1 MNTRPV
7 LIAGAGIAG
16 LTAAYA
22 LARKGVCVVV
32 AERKPG
38 FAEAGAGLQLSPN
51 ATGTLIR
58 LGLGGEVGRYA
69 MAPCRLDLRRWAEP
83 RAYAGMPMQDMAETD
98 GAPFW
103 SMRRADLQTALL
115 DALRMLPGVK
125 LLVGRGIVGAVQHTD
140 GVAAT
145 LENERGQREEID
157 ASVLVGADGLWSTVR
172 GLSGDRGEPRFLG
185 YEAWRTMLPAAVVP
199 AFARA
204 PSVNLWLGQSG
215 HAVHYPVDG
224 GKLVNLVVIRNG
236 QDASEGWSR
245 AGDPA
250 QLAPL
255 AATAA
260 GTLRDMIK
268 AAPGWQVWSLF
279 DRAPAAMVK
288 GRIVLIG
295 DAAHPVLPFLAQG
308 ASMAVEDAGVLVQVL
323 APALAVP
330 CERAA
335 IDAALA
341 TFAKVRQRRV
351 ARVQDAA
358 RSNARI
364 YHAGFPV
371 AQARDFMLQRLGDA
385 GMRKR
390 YAWLYGWRMAAG
402 G

>member
-16 LTAAYA
+16 LTAANA
-22 LARKGVCVVV
+22 LARKGISVVL

-51 ATGTLIR
+51 ATGTLMR
-58 LGLGGEVGRYA
+58 LGLAGDVGRYA
-69 MAPCRLDLRRWAEP
+69 MTPRRLDLRRWAEP
-83 RAYAGMPMQDMAETD
+83 RAYAGMAMQEMPEAD

-115 DALRMLPGVK
+115 DAMRMLPGVR
-125 LLVGRGIVGAVQHTD
+125 LLVGRGIVGAVSHAD
-140 GVAAT
+140 GVIVT
-145 LENERGQREEID
+145 LENDRGQREDID

-172 GLSGDRGEPRFLG
+172 TLTGDKVAPHFLG
-185 YEAWRTMLPAAVVP
+185 YEAWRTMLPQAAVP

-204 PSVNLWLGQSG
+204 PSVNLWFGRSG

-224 GKLVNLVVIRNG
+224 GRLINLVVIRNG

-260 GTLRDMIK
+260 GTLRDMIT

-279 DRAPAAMVK
+279 DRAPAAMVS

-308 ASMAVEDAGVLVQVL
+308 ASLAVEDAGILARLL
-323 APALAVP
+323 APALGMADNRAV
-330 CERAA
+330 
-335 IDAALA
+335 IDTALKQ
-341 TFAKVRQRRV
+341 FAKARQHRV
-351 ARVQDAA
+351 GRVQDVA
-358 RSNARI
+358 RGNARI

-371 AQARDFMLQRLGDA
+371 AQARDVMLRRLGDT

-390 YAWLYGWRMAAG
+390 YAWLYGWRMPPAE
-402 G
+402 

>member
-1 MNTRPV
+1 MSTRPV

-16 LTAAYA
+16 LTLACA
-22 LARKGVCVVV
+22 LARKGVPVVL

-51 ATGTLIR
+51 ATATLLR

-69 MAPCRLDLRRWAEP
+69 MAPRRLDLRRWAEP
-83 RAYAGMPMQDMAETD
+83 RAYAGMAMQDTPEAD

-115 DALRMLPGVK
+115 DGLRMLQGVR
-125 LLVGRGIVGAVQHTD
+125 LLVGRAVVGAVQHAG
-140 GVAAT
+140 GVVTT
-145 LENERGQREEID
+145 LENDRGQREDID
-157 ASVLVGADGLWSTVR
+157 SSVLIGADGLWSSVR
-172 GLSGDRGEPRFLG
+172 RLSGDKGVPRFLG
-185 YEAWRTMLPAAVVP
+185 YEAWRTMLPQAAVP

-204 PSVNLWLGQSG
+204 PSVNLWLGPSG
-215 HAVHYPVDG
+215 HAVHYPVDAG
-224 GKLVNLVVIRNG
+224 RLVNLVVIRNG
-236 QDASEGWSR
+236 QNASEGWSR

-255 AATAA
+255 AAMAA
-260 GTLRDMIK
+260 ATLRDMIK

-279 DRAPAAMVK
+279 DRAPAQMVK

-308 ASMAVEDAGVLVQVL
+308 ASMAVEDAGVLAQLL
-323 APALAVP
+323 APALAQPDNSAV
-330 CERAA
+330 

-341 TFAKVRQRRV
+341 KFAKSRQRRV
-351 ARVQDAA
+351 AKVQDAA

-390 YAWLYGWRMAAG
+390 YAWLYGWRMSPD
-402 G
+402 

>member
-16 LTAAYA
+16 LTAANA
-22 LARKGVCVVV
+22 LARRGVSVIL

-51 ATGTLIR
+51 ATGTLMR
-58 LGLGGEVGRYA
+58 LGLGGDVGRYA
-69 MAPCRLDLRRWAEP
+69 MAPRRLDLRRWAEP
-83 RAYAGMPMQDMAETD
+83 RAYAGMAMQDMAEAD

-115 DALRMLPGVK
+115 DALRMLPGVR
-125 LLVGRGIVGAVQHTD
+125 LLVGRGVVGAVQHAD
-140 GVAAT
+140 GVVAT
-145 LENERGQREEID
+145 LENERGQREDID
-157 ASVLVGADGLWSTVR
+157 AAVLIGADGLWSTVR
-172 GLSGDRGEPRFLG
+172 PLTGDKGKPRFLG
-185 YEAWRTMLPAAVVP
+185 YEAWRTMLPAAAVP
-199 AFARA
+199 VFARA
-204 PSVNLWLGQSG
+204 PSVNLWFGPSG

-236 QDASEGWSR
+236 QDTSEGWSR

-250 QLAPL
+250 QLEPL

-260 GTLRDMIK
+260 DTLRDMIR

-279 DRAPAAMVK
+279 DRAPAAMVS

-308 ASMAVEDAGVLVQVL
+308 ASLAVEDAGVVAGLL
-323 APALAVP
+323 APALAMP
-330 CERAA
+330 DNRAV
-335 IDAALA
+335 IDAALKH
-341 TFAKVRQRRV
+341 FARARQRRV

-364 YHAGFPV
+364 YHAGFPI
-371 AQARDFMLQRLGDA
+371 ALARDVMLRRLGDD

-390 YAWLYGWRMAAG
+390 YAWLYGWRMPTDA
-402 G
+402 

>member
-16 LTAAYA
+16 LTAANA
-22 LARKGVCVVV
+22 LARKGISVVL

-51 ATGTLIR
+51 ATGTLMR
-58 LGLGGEVGRYA
+58 LGLAGDVGRYA
-69 MAPCRLDLRRWAEP
+69 MTPRRLDLRRWAEP
-83 RAYAGMPMQDMAETD
+83 RAYAGMAMQEMPEAD

-115 DALRMLPGVK
+115 DAMRMLPGVR
-125 LLVGRGIVGAVQHTD
+125 LLVGRGIVGAVSHAD
-140 GVAAT
+140 GVIVT
-145 LENERGQREEID
+145 LENDRGQREDID

-172 GLSGDRGEPRFLG
+172 TLTGDKVAPRFLG
-185 YEAWRTMLPAAVVP
+185 YEAWRTMLPQAAVP

-204 PSVNLWLGQSG
+204 PSVNLWFGRSG
-215 HAVHYPVDG
+215 HAVHYPVDSG
-224 GKLVNLVVIRNG
+224 RLINLVVIRNG
-236 QDASEGWSR
+236 QDTSEGWSR

-260 GTLRDMIK
+260 GTLRDMIN

-279 DRAPAAMVK
+279 DRAPAAMVS

-308 ASMAVEDAGVLVQVL
+308 ASLAVEDAGTLAQLL
-323 APALAVP
+323 APALGMADNRAV
-330 CERAA
+330 
-335 IDAALA
+335 IDTVLKQ
-341 TFAKVRQRRV
+341 FAKARQRRV
-351 ARVQDAA
+351 GRVQNVA
-358 RSNARI
+358 RNNARI
-364 YHAGFPV
+364 YHAGFPI
-371 AQARDFMLQRLGDA
+371 AQARDVMLRRLGDT

-390 YAWLYGWRMAAG
+390 YAWLYGWRMPQG
-402 G
+402 E